1 MKPDFLIKMMP
12 RSRNGISFFYPYAKM
27 SKMTQNWLVSA
38 IVFLFSFRYNT
49 TECHYFYTIT
59 LGEIL

>member
-27 SKMTQNWLVSA
+27 TQNWLVSA
-38 IVFLFSFRYNT
+38 IVFLFSSCYNT
-49 TECHYFYTIT
+49 AECHYFYTIT